1 MMKAADHISLKTFQ
15 EKKNLLQMSWAGES
29 VLLDALPSKERA
41 SSIKEFAK
49 GRFSHIRFGVRVSP
63 TWYGQ

>member
-1 MMKAADHISLKTFQ
+1 MMKAADHISLKTFHV
-15 EKKNLLQMSWAGES
+15 KKKSLADVLAGES
-29 VLLDALPSKERA
+29 VLDALPTKDRA

-49 GRFSHIRFGVRVSP
+49 GRFSHIHFGVRVSP